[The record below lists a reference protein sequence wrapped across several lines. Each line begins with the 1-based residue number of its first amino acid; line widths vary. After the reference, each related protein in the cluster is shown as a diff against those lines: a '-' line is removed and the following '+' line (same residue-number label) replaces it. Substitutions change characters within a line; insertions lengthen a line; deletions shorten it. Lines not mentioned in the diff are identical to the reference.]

1 MVLRLTVSA
10 QTANQV
16 RQRINAVA
24 AQMKTMECDFVQTK
38 TVKMLNSKLVSRGK
52 MYYQQP
58 GKLRWQYLSPYQY
71 TFVLNGNQVKLKSQ
85 GRNDVIDVEQNKM
98 FKEITRIMM
107 NSVVGKCVDS
117 SRDFKVSLSCSGNN
131 WKAAMA
137 PQSKTMK
144 TDVSVHRRGFQPQRG
159 MVSAVQLVEK
169 NGDKTVIVLKNI
181 KTNQSIHASLLIF
194 VSLCCCLYGWA
205 RQPAIPTVSSSSL
218 W

>member
-1 MVLRLTVSA
+1 MKQLIFSLILWCCALTVSG
-10 QTANQV
+10 QTVNQV
-16 RQRINAVA
+16 RQRINTVA

-71 TFVLNGNQVKLKSQ
+71 TFVLNGNQVRLKSQ
-85 GRNDVIDVEQNKM
+85 GRSDVINVEQNKM

-107 NSVVGKCVDS
+107 NSVLGKCVNS
-117 SRDFKVSLSCSGNN
+117 SRDFKVSLSGRGNN
-131 WKAAMA
+131 WKAVMT

-144 TDVSVHRRGFQPQRG
+144 QMFQSILVAFNLQRG

-181 KTNQSIHASLLIF
+181 KTNQPLHADIFSI
-194 VSLCCCLYGWA
+194 
-205 RQPAIPTVSSSSL
+205 R
-218 W
+218 

>member
-1 MVLRLTVSA
+1 MKHLILSLILWCCALTVPA
-10 QTANQV
+10 QTVNQV

-85 GRNDVIDVEQNKM
+85 GRNDVINVEQNKM

-107 NSVVGKCVDS
+107 NSVLGKCVNS
-117 SRDFKVSLSCSGNN
+117 SRDFKVTLSGSGNN
-131 WKAAMA
+131 WKAVMA

-144 TDVSVHRRGFQPQRG
+144 QMFRSIVVAFNLQRG

-169 NGDKTVIVLKNI
+169 NGDKTVIVLKNV
-181 KTNQSIHASLLIF
+181 KTNQPIHASLFSI
-194 VSLCCCLYGWA
+194 
-205 RQPAIPTVSSSSL
+205 R
-218 W
+218 